1 MARLIAVV
9 AHLRNGLFLAALMLS
24 PHLAVAVTPSASP
37 TTIPPATQIVDSHL
51 DVWTVSGGKVYQN
64 GQLTPSG
71 GVILLVYAAGIVY
84 QENLH
89 HNWWL
94 WRNGVWVA
102 TPAPPTPSTSP
113 TTIPSATQIVDSH
126 LDVWTVAGG
135 KVYQNGQFTPSGGV
149 ILLLYAKGIV
159 YQENL
164 HHNWWLWRN
173 GVWVATPDPLV
184 SPSASPTTIP
194 SSTLIVDSH
203 LDVWTVSGG
212 KIYQNGQLTPSGGVI
227 LLVYTKGIVYQEN
240 VHRNWWLWRNGVW
253 VATSAPLVMPST
265 QAPTQ
270 LELDQADVDVVN
282 WLTSNKGYLGYRYTS
297 LAHLTNQNVHSLIQI
312 CSFDIGEK
320 RSFPG
325 APLVYQGVLYTT
337 TALSVFAIDAATCQK
352 RWSYTHTPDANTAL
366 RSNKGPAIANGRLFR
381 GTPDGHLIALDAAN
395 GALLWDRPLVN
406 SAVGEYLTAV
416 PLVSN
421 DMVFIGKAGG
431 ELGIRGEVMALRAT
445 DGSVIWSFH
454 TIPGPGETGSETWED
469 PGSFEHGGGATWTS
483 YSLDAAAGLL
493 LLPVGNPGPDFANE
507 VRPGT
512 NLFTNS
518 IVALDALTGQ
528 LKWWHQ
534 LVGSDF
540 HDWDTS
546 VVASFNTADGSHLV
560 AGAGKDGYLHVVNRA
575 TGQLRFKAPIVSRY
589 ENGTTLIPT
598 TSYLQFCPVAA
609 AQWNGPAFS
618 PASGLLYMNGIDW
631 CGSAIKGP
639 TPTYQPGKLYLGW
652 ATPTGFA
659 KLDPIQQAFGWINA
673 FEPGNGRLMWSYRVP
688 TPLVGGL
695 IATGGNVVI
704 TGDIAGNLLILDAKT
719 GVLLYRDNLNFGALD
734 GGLIT
739 YQVNGKQ
746 YIAAAAGDNS
756 STYQVTGENTIVVL
770 GLK

>member
-1 MARLIAVV
+1 
-9 AHLRNGLFLAALMLS
+9 
-24 PHLAVAVTPSASP
+24 
-37 TTIPPATQIVDSHL
+37 
-51 DVWTVSGGKVYQN
+51 
-64 GQLTPSG
+64 
-71 GVILLVYAAGIVY
+71 
-84 QENLH
+84 
-89 HNWWL
+89 
-94 WRNGVWVA
+94 
-102 TPAPPTPSTSP
+102 
-113 TTIPSATQIVDSH
+113 
-126 LDVWTVAGG
+126 
-135 KVYQNGQFTPSGGV
+135 
-149 ILLLYAKGIV
+149 
-159 YQENL
+159 
-164 HHNWWLWRN
+164 
-173 GVWVATPDPLV
+173 
-184 SPSASPTTIP
+184 
-194 SSTLIVDSH
+194 
-203 LDVWTVSGG
+203 
-212 KIYQNGQLTPSGGVI
+212 
-227 LLVYTKGIVYQEN
+227 
-240 VHRNWWLWRNGVW
+240 
-253 VATSAPLVMPST
+253 
-265 QAPTQ
+265 
-270 LELDQADVDVVN
+270 
-282 WLTSNKGYLGYRYTS
+282 
-297 LAHLTNQNVHSLIQI
+297 
-312 CSFDIGEK
+312 
-320 RSFPG
+320 
-325 APLVYQGVLYTT
+325 VYQGVLYTT
-337 TALSVFAIDAATCQK
+337 TAFGVFAIDAATCQK
-352 RWSYTHTPDANTAL
+352 RWSYAHTPDANTAS

-406 SAVGEYLTAV
+406 AAVGEYLTAV

-431 ELGIRGEVMALRAT
+431 DLGIRGEVMALRAT

-454 TIPGPGETGSETWED
+454 TIPGPGETGSETWEN

-493 LLPVGNPGPDFANE
+493 LLPVGNPGPDFADE

-534 LVGSDF
+534 LVGPDF

-546 VVASFNTADGSHLV
+546 VVAAFDTADGSHLV

-598 TSYLQFCPVAA
+598 TSYLRFCPVAA

-639 TPTYQPGKLYLGW
+639 TPTYQPGKSYLGW

-659 KLDPIQQAFGWINA
+659 KLDPIQQAFGLINA
-673 FEPGNGRLMWSYRVP
+673 FDPGNGRLMWSYRVP
-688 TPLVGGL
+688 TPLVAGL
-695 IATGGNVVI
+695 IATAGNVVI
-704 TGDIAGNLLILDAKT
+704 TGDITGNLLILDAKT

-739 YQVNGKQ
+739 YEVNGKQ
-746 YIAAAAGDNS
+746 FIAAAAGDNS
-756 STYQVTGENTIVVL
+756 PTYQVTGENTIVVL
-770 GLK
+770 GLKP

>member
-1 MARLIAVV
+1 MAD
-9 AHLRNGLFLAALMLS
+9 LRKGLFLAALMVS
-24 PHLAVAVTPSASP
+24 PHWAVAATPSASP
-37 TTIPPATQIVDSHL
+37 TTIPPAVQIVDSHL
-51 DVWTVSGGKVYQN
+51 DVWTLSGGQVYEN

-71 GVILLVYAAGIVY
+71 GVILVLYAAGIVY
-84 QENLH
+84 QENIH

-94 WRNGVWVA
+94 WRNGAWVA
-102 TPAPPTPSTSP
+102 TSAPPTPSTSP

-126 LDVWTVAGG
+126 LDVWTVSGG
-135 KVYQNGQFTPSGGV
+135 KVYENGQLTPSGGV

-159 YQENL
+159 YQENV

-173 GVWVATPDPLV
+173 GAWVATPDPLV
-184 SPSASPTTIP
+184 TPSASPTTIP

-212 KIYQNGQLTPSGGVI
+212 QAYENGQPTPSGGVI
-227 LLVYTKGIVYQEN
+227 LLLYAAGIVYQEN
-240 VHRNWWLWRNGVW
+240 IHRNWWLWRNGAW
-253 VATSAPLVMPST
+253 VATPAPLVMPST

-270 LELDQADVDVVN
+270 LELEQADVDAAN
-282 WLTSNKGYLGYRYTS
+282 WLTSNKGYLGYRYSS
-297 LAHLTNQNVHSLIQI
+297 LAHLNSQNVHSLTQI

-337 TALSVFAIDAATCQK
+337 TAFGVFAIDAATCQK
-352 RWSYTHTPDANTAL
+352 RWSYAHTPDANTAS

-381 GTPDGHLIALDAAN
+381 GTPDGHLIALDSAN

-406 SAVGEYLTAV
+406 AAVGEYLTAV

-421 DMVFIGKAGG
+421 EMVFIGKAGG
-431 ELGIRGEVMALRAT
+431 ELGIRGEVMALRAS

-493 LLPVGNPGPDFANE
+493 LVPVGNPGPDFANE

-518 IVALDALTGQ
+518 MVALDALTGQ

-546 VVASFNTADGSHLV
+546 VLASFDTADGSHLV

-589 ENGTTLIPT
+589 ENGTTSIPT
-598 TSYLQFCPVAA
+598 TSYLRFCPVAA

-639 TPTYQPGKLYLGW
+639 TPTYQPGKAYLGW

-688 TPLVGGL
+688 TPLVAGL
-695 IATGGNVVI
+695 VATAGNVVI
-704 TGDIAGNLLILDAKT
+704 TGDITGNLLILDAKT
-719 GVLLYRDNLNFGALD
+719 GVLLYRDNLNYGALD

-739 YQVNGKQ
+739 YEVNGKQ
-746 YIAAAAGDNS
+746 FIAAAAGDNS
-756 STYQVTGENTIVVL
+756 PTYQVTGENTIVVL
-770 GLK
+770 GLKP